1 MDWEIRQ
8 EEQQEREEQ
17 RQAREGGSPEAAPA
31 SWLTRLTLELPRL
44 GKVGVRLGLAGT
56 ALQLRLD
63 ASREGTAAVLDQA
76 GGALARR
83 LEAVGLALKEL
94 RIGESGEAGGS
105 EGAW

>member
-1 MDWEIRQ
+1 
-8 EEQQEREEQ
+8 
-17 RQAREGGSPEAAPA
+17 
-31 SWLTRLTLELPRL
+31 
-44 GKVGVRLGLAGT
+44 
-56 ALQLRLD
+56 
-63 ASREGTAAVLDQA
+63 VLDQA